1 MAFKL
6 RSGNNPSFKNV
17 GSTHRIQPASASGKT
32 PLKNLSPAK
41 QEGETTYTSNDP
53 VDLWNK
59 ETAIEGGRFDKNAKD
74 QPIYNADQI
83 IKEDLNSETYKQR
96 LANELSMFGTEE
108 QGGTGTKAGVTDD
121 QIRKGIQVNATPGA
135 RGRIN
140 MRDVASNTVESLL
153 AERLDRA
160 DNTKFNQPTDL
171 TKEGKEIGFAL
182 HDTTMGT
189 KDSIEVPNA
198 GRGNFVSN
206 TSNIDF
212 NNAYNWDNPE
222 GGDYQDDQKL
232 KELGLHE
239 GNHAVTAGDKGML
252 KGTKNFLETAKG
264 LDGKGY
270 GKMGAGQEVYARYKV
285 SQDWLKD
292 KGGFNY
298 LEDDSFDKKDMAHVR
313 KLLEG
318 VTDENYQQKG
328 IPYDVWTFFGQE
340 GSKDNPLISDED
352 VMKIFNNVASNAPEP
367 GQVTDD
373 FGNQQTLA

>member
-1 MAFKL
+1 
-6 RSGNNPSFKNV
+6 
-17 GSTHRIQPASASGKT
+17 
-32 PLKNLSPAK
+32 
-41 QEGETTYTSNDP
+41 
-53 VDLWNK
+53 
-59 ETAIEGGRFDKNAKD
+59 
-74 QPIYNADQI
+74 
-83 IKEDLNSETYKQR
+83 
-96 LANELSMFGTEE
+96 
-108 QGGTGTKAGVTDD
+108 
-121 QIRKGIQVNATPGA
+121 
-135 RGRIN
+135 
-140 MRDVASNTVESLL
+140 
-153 AERLDRA
+153 
-160 DNTKFNQPTDL
+160 
-171 TKEGKEIGFAL
+171 
-182 HDTTMGT
+182 MGT
-189 KDSIEVPNA
+189 KDSVEVPNK

-252 KGTKNFLETAKG
+252 KGTKDFLETAKQ
-264 LDGKGY
+264 LNGKGY
-270 GKMGAGQEVYARYKV
+270 GKMGAGQEVYSRYKV

-292 KGGFNY
+292 QGGFNY

-328 IPYDVWTFFGQE
+328 IPYDVWTFFGQK
-340 GSKDNPLISDED
+340 GSEHNPLISDED